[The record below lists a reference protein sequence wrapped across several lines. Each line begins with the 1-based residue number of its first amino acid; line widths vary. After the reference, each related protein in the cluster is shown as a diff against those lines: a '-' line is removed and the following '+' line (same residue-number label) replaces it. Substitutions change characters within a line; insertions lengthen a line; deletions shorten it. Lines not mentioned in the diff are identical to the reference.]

1 MTTLRNALLLA
12 AASLSLSVSAQRLD
26 RQGYIAKY
34 KDWAIEEMERTGI
47 PASITLAQGI
57 LESDCGNSDLA
68 VEANN
73 HFGIKCHS
81 SWTGDTKYK
90 DDDRRQE
97 CFRSYP
103 SAFDSFRDHSDFLT
117 NTKRYAALFQ
127 LDKTDYKGW
136 AHGLKSCG
144 YATERTYAT
153 RLINII
159 EDEGLYAYDTAEGR
173 QSAQNG
179 DNVSD
184 KKDSNN
190 VVSRKD
196 NSSSDDSYAPSRQSF
211 GSKTFEINPL
221 PPHEVMYNNGVRY
234 VELSKADTFESIASE
249 FHLMT
254 WELFKYNDLSSI
266 AKISDLTFI
275 YLRPKRNRSHP
286 DCATYT
292 ANEGDTMWN
301 IAHSY
306 GIKLRKLLKRNGMV
320 QGQEPE
326 AGQVIKLR

>member
-1 MTTLRNALLLA
+1 MSTLRNAILLA

-90 DDDRRQE
+90 DDDRSQE

-103 SAFDSFRDHSDFLT
+103 SAFDSFRDHSDFLS

-136 AHGLKSCG
+136 PWSQELRIRHGTHLRH
-144 YATERTYAT
+144 T
-153 RLINII
+153 
-159 EDEGLYAYDTAEGR
+159 
-173 QSAQNG
+173 
-179 DNVSD
+179 
-184 KKDSNN
+184 
-190 VVSRKD
+190 
-196 NSSSDDSYAPSRQSF
+196 
-211 GSKTFEINPL
+211 
-221 PPHEVMYNNGVRY
+221 PH
-234 VELSKADTFESIASE
+234 
-249 FHLMT
+249 
-254 WELFKYNDLSSI
+254 
-266 AKISDLTFI
+266 
-275 YLRPKRNRSHP
+275 
-286 DCATYT
+286 
-292 ANEGDTMWN
+292 
-301 IAHSY
+301 
-306 GIKLRKLLKRNGMV
+306 
-320 QGQEPE
+320 
-326 AGQVIKLR
+326 

>member
-1 MTTLRNALLLA
+1 MSMFRNAILLA

-81 SWTGDTKYK
+81 SWTGNTKYK
-90 DDDRRQE
+90 DDDRSQE

-117 NTKRYAALFQ
+117 NTKRYASLFQ

-136 AHGLKSCG
+136 ANGLKSCG

-153 RLINII
+153 RLITII

-173 QSAQNG
+173 QSVSGN
-179 DNVSD
+179 DNVTPN
-184 KKDSNN
+184 NN
-190 VVSRKD
+190 VVNHNDRS
-196 NSSSDDSYAPSRQSF
+196 SSSDDSYSPSRNSF

-254 WELFKYNDLSSI
+254 WELFKYNDLSSD
-266 AKISDLTFI
+266 ARISDLTFI

-320 QGQEPE
+320 QGQEPQ
-326 AGQVIKLR
+326 AGQVIRLR